1 MHTQPPKPAAR
12 RRWLGLAA
20 SVLITLAALEGCS
33 SASGQSPPSTS
44 VSTSSSTSTESVAT
58 PVATTSDV
66 LASPSPSSTD
76 DSTSD
81 PGSTSTPGPTVL
93 SGAER
98 TLGLADA
105 FNPASSWEE
114 KNYTPV
120 GSKTQVQAIGVTVHC
135 NEDQPDL
142 LEFRF
147 SGTDGF
153 KLKVFVAQDLFSPE
167 AAGQVQFTLRVDGR
181 QVATRTIKLKESAE
195 LDTDLTGVA
204 VVQLEAAQLTDQNR
218 GCGKESTALI
228 TKLLMTSS

>member
-1 MHTQPPKPAAR
+1 MHTQPPKPATR
-12 RRWLGLAA
+12 RRWLELA
-20 SVLITLAALEGCS
+20 SRVLITLAALEGCS
-33 SASGQSPPSTS
+33 SASGQSTPSTS

-58 PVATTSDV
+58 PIPTTSDV
-66 LASPSPSSTD
+66 LASPSPTD

-81 PGSTSTPGPTVL
+81 PGSTPTTGPTVL

-120 GSKTQVQAIGVTVHC
+120 GSKTQVQAIGVTVYC
-135 NEDQPDL
+135 NEDQPEL

-204 VVQLEAAQLTDQNR
+204 VVQLEAAQLRDQNR